1 MKIIKR
7 NKHIGNNFYKIFYCN
22 NLYKYKKPVMEYLF
36 SKILYNKNVAGIPTK
51 TLKFYFKSKKAVVV
65 MHRVDNF
72 TALDNL
78 LWNMQEDEK
87 VAYIEE
93 AFAKVAKMHSL
104 GIRHGDLGLRQFVV
118 IDNSVWLFD
127 FESAQFKFFK
137 YMAARE
143 IYDLFKNT
151 KKFIGYEST
160 NKIFRKYIQNL
171 KASTYTKKKIE
182 KYVYKKLQIN

>member
-1 MKIIKR
+1 MKIIKS
-7 NKHIGNNFYKIFYCN
+7 NKSIGNTFYKIFYCSN
-22 NLYKYKKPVMEYLF
+22 VYQYKKPVMEYLF
-36 SKILYNKNVAGIPTK
+36 SKILFNKGVSGIPAK
-51 TLKFYFKSKKAVVV
+51 TLKFYFKRKKAIVVL
-65 MHRVDNF
+65 HRIADF
-72 TALDNL
+72 TTLDSFL
-78 LWNMQEDEK
+78 LDMQDEK
-87 VAYIEE
+87 KIEYIEE
-93 AFAKVAKMHSL
+93 AFIKVAKMHSL